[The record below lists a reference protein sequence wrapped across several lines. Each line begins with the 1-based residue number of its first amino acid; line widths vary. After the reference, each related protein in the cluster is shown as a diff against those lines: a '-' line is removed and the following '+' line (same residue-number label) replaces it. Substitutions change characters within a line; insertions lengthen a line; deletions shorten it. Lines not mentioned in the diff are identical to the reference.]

1 MIYLVEKKS
10 KNVIK
15 CVKII
20 TKLNGGNMQTN
31 EEIIKEMQEI
41 AKQMVIDDIEEN
53 PDSENEGFDCDCC
66 GQYKM
71 LAGSVRYGEYRLC
84 NDCVLLAEISFKLG
98 KIKNIKELIDANADN
113 RLEGMCNFLKQEEA
127 RENN

>member
-1 MIYLVEKKS
+1 MIYLDKKKS

-84 NDCVLLAEISFKLG
+84 NDCVLLAEIAFKLN
-98 KIKNIKELIDANADN
+98 KINDVK
-113 RLEGMCNFLKQEEA
+113 
-127 RENN
+127 